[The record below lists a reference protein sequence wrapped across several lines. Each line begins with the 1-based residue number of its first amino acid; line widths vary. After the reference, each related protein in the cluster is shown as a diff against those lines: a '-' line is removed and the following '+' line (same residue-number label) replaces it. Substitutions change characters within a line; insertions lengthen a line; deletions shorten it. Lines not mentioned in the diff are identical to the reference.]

1 MRKPLLLLLSAI
13 VLTMACS
20 KDAYKR
26 YPSPG
31 RMIKQFALAEGQIG
45 PAQFDNTAH
54 TITVTVQK
62 GVNMTAL
69 AANMVISDGSKV
81 LPASGASFNATS
93 LKQVFVVT
101 AESGQTTD
109 WNVEFKVY
117 DFYSTD
123 YGVYAITGTNGKLL
137 QVAGDYTF
145 NEKYKD
151 NQKIEAGKS
160 EAVMPVWQKWHIIYN
175 SAAGGVRYYQI
186 RNLYTGKFLNAGTGA
201 QAGAQAEQYRESAA
215 AGELWVVTQ
224 SSTLGV
230 YTIVNKN
237 TGLALSASATDGK
250 VTLANADDKSSD
262 QHFTLKPLAEQAY
275 RDDSAIGFFERNNTS
290 QGSVAFDQGTSVP
303 LNDGRVLWITQD
315 AWDGTRLRDNH
326 MFACSDFFNYN
337 NSVMIQP
344 TATDWNPEH
353 TTNMTI
359 PNSAHGRPRQI
370 FNNQPGT
377 DWSWPGLGVQIGN
390 DVWVQCGEGR
400 GLGATNQ
407 SLYKLTPNAGNEW
420 NAVRYTPAGMSGQTN
435 ISYSVGMVKAND
447 GYVYSFGSQGFNFG
461 YGNNIFV
468 ARFKQTDPLTWTF
481 WDGSSWASSP
491 TTNDAAKVA
500 VGPGNNSIS
509 YLNGKYIMMSM
520 DQGFNCE
527 DKRDI
532 YISTSNNPTGPFT
545 AQKYIYTVSEY
556 FGGKYARYYTPSIHP
571 ESVNGR
577 NELLLTFCLN
587 FSGCGVTDCQN
598 GYLDPYYYRVK
609 NIRVPYSVV
618 GL

>member
-13 VLTMACS
+13 VLVMSCS
-20 KDAYKR
+20 KDYKR
-26 YPSPG
+26 LPSPG

-45 PAQFDNTAH
+45 PAVFDNTTH

-62 GVNMTAL
+62 GVNMAAL
-69 AANMVISDGSKV
+69 TANMVVSDGSKV
-81 LPASGASFNATS
+81 SPASGATFNATS
-93 LKQVFVVT
+93 LNQLFVVT
-101 AESGQTTD
+101 AESGDKND
-109 WNVEFKVY
+109 WNVVFKVY
-117 DFYSTD
+117 DFYSSD
-123 YGVYAITGTNGKLL
+123 YGVFAITNTSGKML

-151 NQKIEAGKS
+151 NQKIEAGTS
-160 EAVMPVWQKWHIIYN
+160 VAAMPVWQKWHLIYN
-175 SAAGGVRYYQI
+175 SADGDVRYYQI

-201 QAGAQAEQYRESAA
+201 QAGAQPEQYRESAT
-215 AGELWVVTQ
+215 AGELWIVKQ
-224 SSTLGV
+224 SSTLGIFS
-230 YTIVNKN
+230 IVNKN
-237 TGLALSASATDGK
+237 TGLAVSVSAEDGK
-250 VTLANADDKSSD
+250 VTLENVDDKSSN
-262 QHFTLKPLAEQAY
+262 QRFTFKPLPEQAY
-275 RDDSAIGFFERNNTS
+275 RDDSAIGFFERNNSS

-303 LNDGRVLWITQD
+303 LSDGRVLWITQD
-315 AWDGTRLRDNH
+315 AWDGSRLRDNH
-326 MFACSDFFNYN
+326 KFSCSDYFNYN

-344 TATDWNPEH
+344 KATDWNPEH

-390 DVWVQCGEGR
+390 NVWVQCGEGK
-400 GLGATNQ
+400 GLGGTNQ
-407 SLYKLTPNAGNEW
+407 SLYKLTPNAGDEW
-420 NAVRYTPAGMSGQTN
+420 TAVRYTPAGMSGQVN
-435 ISYSVGMVKAND
+435 ISYSVGMVKGND

-468 ARFKQTDPLTWTF
+468 ARFAESDPLTWTF
-481 WDGSSWASSP
+481 WDGASWVNTP

-532 YISTSNNPTGPFT
+532 YISTSSSPTGPFT

-587 FSGCGVTDCQN
+587 FSGCGVSDCQD

>member
-1 MRKPLLLLLSAI
+1 MRKLLLLLTAI
-13 VLTMACS
+13 VFVTACS
-20 KDAYKR
+20 KDNYKR

-31 RMIKQFALAEGQIG
+31 RMIKQFELTKGQVG
-45 PAQFDNTAH
+45 AAKFDNAKH
-54 TITVTVQK
+54 AITVTVEK
-62 GVNMTAL
+62 GTNMSAL
-69 AANMVISDGSKV
+69 AANMVISDGATVS
-81 LPASGASFNATS
+81 PASGATFNAAS
-93 LKQVFVVT
+93 SKQLFVVT
-101 AESGQTTD
+101 AESGEKYE

-117 DFYSTD
+117 DFYSID
-123 YGVYAITGTNGKLL
+123 YGVFSIVADNGRLL
-137 QVAGDYTF
+137 QVAGNYTF

-151 NQKIEAGKS
+151 NQKIETGSTAEGL
-160 EAVMPVWQKWHIIYN
+160 PVWQRWHLIYN
-175 SAAGGVRYYQI
+175 STSGGVRYYQI
-186 RNLYTGKFLNAGTGA
+186 RNLYTGKFLNAATGA
-201 QAGAQAEQYRESAA
+201 QAGTQAEQYRESAT
-215 AGELWVVTQ
+215 AGELWAVSQ
-224 SSTLGV
+224 SSTTG
-230 YTIVNKN
+230 IFNIINKN
-237 TGLALSASATDGK
+237 TGLALSTSAADNK
-250 VTLANADDKSSD
+250 ITLETADDKSGN
-262 QHFTLKPLAEQAY
+262 QRFAFTQLAEQAY
-275 RDDSAIGFFERNNTS
+275 RDDSAIGFFERNNPA

-303 LNDGRVLWITQD
+303 LSDGRVLWITQD
-315 AWDGTRLRDNH
+315 AWDGSRLRDNNK
-326 MFACSDFFNYN
+326 FSCSDFFNYN

-353 TTNMTI
+353 TPNMTI

-400 GLGATNQ
+400 GLTGTNQ

-420 NAVRYTPAGMSGQTN
+420 NAVRYTPAGMSGQVN
-435 ISYSVGMVKAND
+435 ISYSTGMVKSSD

-481 WDGSSWASSP
+481 WDGSAWVSTP
-491 TTNDAAKVA
+491 NTNDAAKVA

-527 DKRDI
+527 DQRDI
-532 YISTSNNPTGPFT
+532 YISTSNSPTGPFT
-545 AQKYIYTVSEY
+545 AQKYIYTVSEF

-587 FSGCGVTDCQN
+587 FSGCGVSDCQD
-598 GYLDPYYYRVK
+598 GFLDPYYYRVK
-609 NIRVPYSVV
+609 NIRVPYSIV

>member
-1 MRKPLLLLLSAI
+1 MKKVLLLLTAI
-13 VLTMACS
+13 VLTMSCS
-20 KDAYKR
+20 KDNYKR
-26 YPSPG
+26 FPSPG
-31 RMIKQFALAEGQIG
+31 RMIKQFALAEGQMG
-45 PAQFDNTAH
+45 PAVFDNVKH
-54 TITVTVQK
+54 TITVTVYK
-62 GVNMTAL
+62 GANMAAL
-69 AANMVISDGSKV
+69 KANMVISDGSTV
-81 LPASGASFNATS
+81 SPASGASFNATS
-93 LKQVFVVT
+93 QKQVFVVT
-101 AESGQTTD
+101 AESGEKID
-109 WNVEFKVY
+109 WNVEFKVF
-117 DFYSTD
+117 DFNNSD
-123 YGVYAITGTNGKLL
+123 YGVFAIAATNGKML
-137 QVAGDYTF
+137 QVAGNYTY

-151 NQKIEAGKS
+151 NQKIEAGTS
-160 EAVMPVWQKWHIIYN
+160 LNVMPLWQKWHLIYN
-175 SAAGGVRYYQI
+175 STAGGVRYYQI

-201 QAGAQAEQYRESAA
+201 GAEAEQYRESAA
-215 AGELWVVTQ
+215 AGELWTVGQ
-224 SSTLGV
+224 SSTVGV
-230 YTIVNKN
+230 FNIINKN
-237 TGLALSASATDGK
+237 TGLALSTSAADVK
-250 VTLANADDKSSD
+250 VTLEKADDKSGN
-262 QHFTLKPLAEQAY
+262 QQFTFMPLPEQAY
-275 RDDSAIGFFERNNTS
+275 RDDAAIGFFERNNSS

-303 LNDGRVLWITQD
+303 LSNGKVLWITQD
-315 AWDGTRLRDNH
+315 AWDGSRLRDNH
-326 MFACSDFFNYN
+326 KFACSDFFNYN

-344 TATDWNPEH
+344 TATDWNPDH

-407 SLYKLTPNAGNEW
+407 SLYKLTPNAGDEW
-420 NAVRYTPAGMSGQTN
+420 SAVRNTPAGMSGQTD
-435 ISYSVGMVKAND
+435 ISYSSGMVKGND

-461 YGNNIFV
+461 YGQNIFV
-468 ARFKQTDPLTWTF
+468 ARFKQTDPLTWAF
-481 WDGSSWASSP
+481 WDGTSWVNTP
-491 TTNDAAKVA
+491 TTGDAAKIA

-527 DKRDI
+527 TKRDI
-532 YISTSNNPTGPFT
+532 YISTSNSPTGPFT

-571 ESVNGR
+571 ESVNGH

-587 FSGCGVTDCQN
+587 FSGCGVTDCQE

>member
-13 VLTMACS
+13 VLVMACS
-20 KDAYKR
+20 QDYKR
-26 YPSPG
+26 LPSPG
-31 RMIKQFALAEGQIG
+31 RMIKQFSLAEGQIG
-45 PAQFDNTAH
+45 PATFDNTTH

-62 GVNMTAL
+62 GINMAAL
-69 AANMVISDGSKV
+69 TANMVVSEGSKV
-81 LPASGASFNATS
+81 SPASGASFNATS
-93 LKQVFVVT
+93 LNQVFVVT
-101 AESGQTTD
+101 AESGD
-109 WNVEFKVY
+109 KIEWNVVFKVY
-117 DFYSTD
+117 DFYSSD
-123 YGVYAITGTNGKLL
+123 YGVFAIAGTNGRIL

-151 NQKIEAGKS
+151 NQKIETGTSVA
-160 EAVMPVWQKWHIIYN
+160 AMPVWQKWHLIYN
-175 SAAGGVRYYQI
+175 STDGNVRYYQI

-201 QAGAQAEQYRESAA
+201 QVGAQPEQYRESAT
-215 AGELWVVTQ
+215 AGELWIVGQ
-224 SSTLGV
+224 SSTLGIFN
-230 YTIVNKN
+230 IVNKN
-237 TGLALSASATDGK
+237 TGLALSASAEDSK
-250 VTLANADDKSSD
+250 VTLENVDDKSSN
-262 QHFTLKPLAEQAY
+262 QRFTFKPLPEQAY
-275 RDDSAIGFFERNNTS
+275 RDDSAIGFFERNNSS

-303 LNDGRVLWITQD
+303 LSDGRVLWITQD
-315 AWDGTRLRDNH
+315 AWDGNRLRDNH
-326 MFACSDFFNYN
+326 KFACSDFFNYN

-344 TATDWNPEH
+344 TATDWNPDH

-359 PNSAHGRPRQI
+359 PNNAQGRPRQI
-370 FNNQPGT
+370 FSNQPGT

-390 DVWVQCGEGR
+390 SVWAQCGEGK

-407 SLYKLTPNAGNEW
+407 SLYKLTPNAGDEW
-420 NAVRYTPAGMSGQTN
+420 AAVRYTPAGMSGQVD
-435 ISYSVGMVKAND
+435 ISYSTGMVKGND

-461 YGNNIFV
+461 YGQNIFV
-468 ARFKQTDPLTWTF
+468 ARFKQDDPLTWTF
-481 WDGSSWASSP
+481 WDGSAWANAP

-532 YISTSNNPTGPFT
+532 YISTSSSPTGPFT

-587 FSGCGVTDCQN
+587 FSGCGVSDCQE

>member
-13 VLTMACS
+13 VLVMSCS
-20 KDAYKR
+20 KDYKR

-45 PAQFDNTAH
+45 PAVFDNSKH

-62 GVNMTAL
+62 GVNMAAL
-69 AANMVISDGSKV
+69 VANMVISDGSKV
-81 LPASGASFNATS
+81 SPASGTSFNATS

-101 AESGQTTD
+101 AESGEKIE

-123 YGVYAITGTNGKLL
+123 YGVFAITGANGSML

-160 EAVMPVWQKWHIIYN
+160 VDVMPVWQKWHMIYN
-175 SAAGGVRYYQI
+175 STAAGVRYYQI

-201 QAGAQAEQYRESAA
+201 HAGTQAEQYRESATA
-215 AGELWVVTQ
+215 SELWMVVQ

-230 YTIVNKN
+230 YNIVNKN
-237 TGLALSASATDGK
+237 TGLALSTSAADSK
-250 VTLANADDKSSD
+250 VTLENADDKSSD
-262 QHFTLKPLAEQAY
+262 QRFTLKPLPEQVY

-315 AWDGTRLRDNH
+315 AWDGSRLRDNH
-326 MFACSDFFNYN
+326 KFSCSDFFNYN

-344 TATDWNPEH
+344 TATDWNPDH

-390 DVWVQCGEGR
+390 NVWVQCGEGR

-407 SLYKLTPNAGNEW
+407 SLYKLTPNAGDEW
-420 NAVRYTPAGMSGQTN
+420 SAVRYTPAGMSGQTDIN
-435 ISYSVGMVKAND
+435 YSTGMVKGND

-461 YGNNIFV
+461 YGQNIFV
-468 ARFKQTDPLTWTF
+468 ARFKQDDPLTWTF
-481 WDGSSWASSP
+481 WNGSSWASAP
-491 TTNDAAKVA
+491 TTDDAAKVA

-532 YISTSNNPTGPFT
+532 YISTSNSPTGPFT

-587 FSGCGVTDCQN
+587 FSGCGVSDCQD

-609 NIRVPYSVV
+609 NIRVPYSIV

>member
-1 MRKPLLLLLSAI
+1 MKKVLLLLTAI
-13 VLTMACS
+13 VLTMSCS
-20 KDAYKR
+20 KDNYKR
-26 YPSPG
+26 FPSPG
-31 RMIKQFALAEGQIG
+31 RMIKQFALAEGQMG
-45 PAQFDNTAH
+45 PAVFDNVKH
-54 TITVTVQK
+54 TITVTVYK
-62 GVNMTAL
+62 GANMAAL
-69 AANMVISDGSKV
+69 KANMVISDGSTV
-81 LPASGASFNATS
+81 SPASGASFNATS
-93 LKQVFVVT
+93 QKQVFVVT
-101 AESGQTTD
+101 AESGEKID
-109 WNVEFKVY
+109 WNVEFKVF
-117 DFYSTD
+117 DFNNSD
-123 YGVYAITGTNGKLL
+123 YGVFAIAATNGKML
-137 QVAGDYTF
+137 QVAGNYTY

-151 NQKIEAGKS
+151 NQKIEAGTS
-160 EAVMPVWQKWHIIYN
+160 LNVMPLWQKWHLIYN
-175 SAAGGVRYYQI
+175 STARGVRYYQI
-186 RNLYTGKFLNAGTGA
+186 RNLYTGKFINAGTGA
-201 QAGAQAEQYRESAA
+201 LAGAEAEQYRESAV
-215 AGELWVVTQ
+215 AGELWTVGQ
-224 SSTLGV
+224 SSTVG
-230 YTIVNKN
+230 IFNIINKN
-237 TGLALSASATDGK
+237 TGLALSTSAADVK
-250 VTLANADDKSSD
+250 VTLEKADDKSGN
-262 QHFTLKPLAEQAY
+262 QQFTFMPLPEQAY
-275 RDDSAIGFFERNNTS
+275 RDDAAIGFFERNNSS

-303 LNDGRVLWITQD
+303 LSNGKVLWITQD
-315 AWDGTRLRDNH
+315 AWDGSRLRDNH
-326 MFACSDFFNYN
+326 KFACSDFFNYN

-344 TATDWNPEH
+344 TATDWNPDH

-407 SLYKLTPNAGNEW
+407 SLYKLTPNAGDEW
-420 NAVRYTPAGMSGQTN
+420 SAVRNTPAGMSGQTD
-435 ISYSVGMVKAND
+435 ISYSSGMVKGND

-461 YGNNIFV
+461 YGQNIFV
-468 ARFKQTDPLTWTF
+468 ARFKQTDPLTWAF
-481 WDGSSWASSP
+481 WDGTSWVNTP
-491 TTNDAAKVA
+491 TTSDAAKIA

-527 DKRDI
+527 TKRDI
-532 YISTSNNPTGPFT
+532 YISTSTSPTGPFT

-571 ESVNGR
+571 ESVNGH

-587 FSGCGVTDCQN
+587 FSGCGVTDCQE

>member
-1 MRKPLLLLLSAI
+1 MKKVLLLLTAI
-13 VLTMACS
+13 VLTMSCS
-20 KDAYKR
+20 KDNYKR
-26 YPSPG
+26 FPSPG
-31 RMIKQFALAEGQIG
+31 RMIKQFALAEGQMG
-45 PAQFDNTAH
+45 PAVFDNVKH
-54 TITVTVQK
+54 TITVTVYK
-62 GVNMTAL
+62 GANMAAL
-69 AANMVISDGSKV
+69 KANMVISDGSTV
-81 LPASGASFNATS
+81 SPASGASFNATS
-93 LKQVFVVT
+93 QKQVFVVT
-101 AESGQTTD
+101 AESGEKID
-109 WNVEFKVY
+109 WNVEFKVF
-117 DFYSTD
+117 DFNNSD
-123 YGVYAITGTNGKLL
+123 YGVFAIAATNGKML
-137 QVAGDYTF
+137 QVAGNYTY

-151 NQKIEAGKS
+151 NQKIEAGTS
-160 EAVMPVWQKWHIIYN
+160 LNVMPLWQKWHLIYN
-175 SAAGGVRYYQI
+175 STAGGVRYYQI
-186 RNLYTGKFLNAGTGA
+186 RNLYTGKFINAGTGA
-201 QAGAQAEQYRESAA
+201 LAGAEAEQYRESAA
-215 AGELWVVTQ
+215 AGELWTVGQ
-224 SSTLGV
+224 SSTVGV
-230 YTIVNKN
+230 FNIINKN
-237 TGLALSASATDGK
+237 TGLALSTSAADVK
-250 VTLANADDKSSD
+250 VTLEKADDKSGN
-262 QHFTLKPLAEQAY
+262 QQFTFMPLPEQAY
-275 RDDSAIGFFERNNTS
+275 RDDAAIGFFERNNSS

-303 LNDGRVLWITQD
+303 LSNGKVLWITQD
-315 AWDGTRLRDNH
+315 AWDGSRLRDNH
-326 MFACSDFFNYN
+326 KFACSDFFNYN

-344 TATDWNPEH
+344 TATDWNPDH

-407 SLYKLTPNAGNEW
+407 SLYKLTPNAGDEW
-420 NAVRYTPAGMSGQTN
+420 SAVRNTPAGMSGQTD
-435 ISYSVGMVKAND
+435 ISYSSGMVKGND

-461 YGNNIFV
+461 YGQNIFV
-468 ARFKQTDPLTWTF
+468 ARFKQTDPLTWAF
-481 WDGSSWASSP
+481 WDGTSWVNTP
-491 TTNDAAKVA
+491 TTSDAAKIA

-527 DKRDI
+527 TKRDI
-532 YISTSNNPTGPFT
+532 YISTSTSPTGPFT

-571 ESVNGR
+571 ESVNGH

-587 FSGCGVTDCQN
+587 FSGCGVTDCQE